1 MAGVDLKAGRGWRED
16 RTRYGQG
23 LSGIRR
29 ESFGTSGKYLAVALS
44 CAVPSRAPKTKS
56 FCPTT
61 EPGSW
66 LECLGSFLRR

>member
-29 ESFGTSGKYLAVALS
+29 ESFGTSGKYLAAALS
-44 CAVPSRAPKTKS
+44 CAVPSRA
-56 FCPTT
+56 
-61 EPGSW
+61 
-66 LECLGSFLRR
+66 